1 MKRER
6 LQVSSKI
13 IQVILI
19 QILCILSK
27 FIDLK
32 GNVILNEYKQVHH
45 VVIDRLGIRKYSL

>member
-13 IQVILI
+13 IQLFSFSF
-19 QILCILSK
+19 LCILSK